1 MFYKSSC
8 IICRY
13 ALNTVVHYPHDKK
26 VVDLK
31 FRPHG
36 DDLDV
41 VHSVVTS
48 SVDGKFKTWTLVDD
62 TDIYSK
68 LKPCS
73 DNLQFYKSTI
83 VGLFRNSLFIQY
95 SIFKIKLNSSLNT
108 YTVN

>member
-1 MFYKSSC
+1 MLKDIQDLKIKFYNFCYQAQEDPKDILMCYKSTWTTC
-8 IICRY
+8 ICRY

-31 FRPHG
+31 FRPYG

-62 TDIYSK
+62 TDIYSE
-68 LKPCS
+68 
-73 DNLQFYKSTI
+73 
-83 VGLFRNSLFIQY
+83 
-95 SIFKIKLNSSLNT
+95 
-108 YTVN
+108 

>member
-1 MFYKSSC
+1 M
-8 IICRY
+8 
-13 ALNTVVHYPHDKK
+13 
-26 VVDLK
+26 VDLK

-62 TDIYSK
+62 TDIYSE
-68 LKPCS
+68 LKPVIIYS
-73 DNLQFYKSTI
+73 FNMSTI

-95 SIFKIKLNSSLNT
+95 FIQNKIEQ
-108 YTVN
+108 

>member
-31 FRPHG
+31 FCPHG

-62 TDIYSK
+62 TDIYSE
-68 LKPCS
+68 LKPV
-73 DNLQFYKSTI
+73 I
-83 VGLFRNSLFIQY
+83 VYSFTCRVQLLVCLEILCLYNIQY
-95 SIFKIKLNSSLNT
+95 SK
-108 YTVN
+108 

>member
-1 MFYKSSC
+1 M
-8 IICRY
+8 
-13 ALNTVVHYPHDKK
+13 
-26 VVDLK
+26 VDLK

-68 LKPCS
+68 LKPVIIYSFTCRVQLLVCLEIHCLY
-73 DNLQFYKSTI
+73 N
-83 VGLFRNSLFIQY
+83 IQN
-95 SIFKIKLNSSLNT
+95 KIEQ
-108 YTVN
+108 